1 MQHIRLI
8 NNQDLTWNQYTKLA
22 SLVKLEFL
30 PYMTKGRRRL
40 ELFLATV
47 RLHQFVIG
55 KNSEDDHQLT
65 MAKLAL
71 LFWLPW
77 LPKVLGHLNFL
88 LYNYL
93 YFDKKIYQSL
103 AKIAAGN

>member
-1 MQHIRLI
+1 
-8 NNQDLTWNQYTKLA
+8 
-22 SLVKLEFL
+22 
-30 PYMTKGRRRL
+30 MTKGRRRL

-77 LPKVLGHLNFL
+77 LPKVLGQLNFL

-93 YFDKKIYQSL
+93 YFDKKNISKSGKL